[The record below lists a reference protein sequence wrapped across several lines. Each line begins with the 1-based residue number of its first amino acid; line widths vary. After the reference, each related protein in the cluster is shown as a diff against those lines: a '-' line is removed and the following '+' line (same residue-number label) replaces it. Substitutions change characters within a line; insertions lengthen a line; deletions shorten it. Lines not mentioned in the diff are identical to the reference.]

1 MMKKQGKTL
10 SEWLTTRFVLVVR
23 DEETFAERAAYRFSY
38 VKILLVLGMI
48 FSVLGVLSFLLATTL
63 LSRIFDPRV
72 AYRETDRKL
81 IEMERSLDSLKI
93 ASDEKDVYMATI
105 KAIIDGEVDDEE
117 DYKAKI
123 VNTEEVSDIQVDLK
137 TIDPVDSLFRSEF
150 EGVELKPTSV
160 TSNYSG
166 IENVFFFPPVSNGVL
181 SKKFSLKESHFGVDV
196 LAKRNEG
203 IKAISEGTVI
213 LSSWTQDSGYV
224 IGIQHKG
231 QVVSFYKHNSVL
243 LKKVGESVRAG
254 DIIAIIGNSGEMTD
268 GQHLHFELWYNGIP
282 VDPVDFIAFE

>member
-1 MMKKQGKTL
+1 MKKQGKTL

-38 VKILLVLGMI
+38 VKILLVLGML
-48 FSVLGVLSFLLATTL
+48 FTVLGGLSFVLATTL
-63 LSRIFDPRV
+63 LAKIFDPRV

-93 ASDEKDVYMATI
+93 ASDEKDVYMASI

-117 DYKAKI
+117 DFKANI
-123 VNTEEVSDIQVDLK
+123 VNTDQVDDIEVDLK
-137 TIDPVDSLFRSEF
+137 KIDPVDSIFRSEF
-150 EGVELKPTSV
+150 EGLEIKPAAV
-160 TSNYSG
+160 TSIYQG
-166 IENVFFFPPVSNGVL
+166 IEDVFFFPPVSNGVL
-181 SKKFSLKESHFGVDV
+181 SKKFNLKEGHYGVDV

-203 IKAISEGTVI
+203 IKAIADGTVI
-213 LSSWTQDSGYV
+213 MASWTQDSGYV
-224 IGIQHKG
+224 IGVQHKG
-231 QVVSFYKHNSVL
+231 QVISFYKHNSVL
-243 LKKVGESVRAG
+243 LKKVGETVRTG